1 MFVRIG
7 LYLLAILFGC
17 LLTIPA
23 DAQQQ
28 QQRAEATLK
37 VNYTGVDGE
46 LADNVESYLGI
57 LEYADQPAP
66 SIFRVR
72 FLARRG
78 ETEIKQALTPF
89 GYYHTDIETQIINNA
104 QQIEVRYAIDLGERT
119 RISDVAIN
127 VKGALGQDEA
137 YKELRKRFP
146 VKVGEPLLHADYE
159 RVKTMLRNLAAE
171 RGYYDAEFTEQKLQV
186 ELSDATAAIVLTYAS
201 GERFRF
207 GSVSICCNHLSSE
220 FIERYFQFEEG
231 DLFHTRDLLDLQ
243 VALAG
248 SDYFETVEVAPL
260 WQEAEDQQVPVSI
273 RVTPNQRDFYQ
284 VGPGYG
290 TDTGARLTLAF
301 DRRWVNDRGHRL
313 SSLLRLSQVQS
324 TGFVDYIIPGKD
336 PARDQYSVTG
346 EVIDRSYEELQST
359 LYRTGVRD
367 TRHYDRWQRTYQLS
381 YQQEDFRFGTDPRE
395 TSNFLVPS
403 AEFSYVS
410 SNLDPLNRNL
420 IDSGYRV
427 SARLQGASDSVL
439 SSASF
444 YSLTLSGKAVYSL
457 NEQWRIL
464 ARAELGAME
473 TNTFEEISPSLRFFA
488 GGDHSVR
495 GYAYQ
500 QLGPTNDE
508 GVVVGG
514 RYLGVASAEIDYLV
528 APNWRI
534 ALFTDT
540 GNSGMDWSMSWKQ
553 TYGVGLRWLS
563 PIGPVRL
570 DVAQAVDE
578 PDKPWR
584 LHLTIGPDL

>member
-1 MFVRIG
+1 MIVRNGIC
-7 LYLLAILFGC
+7 LLVFAFGC
-17 LLTIPA
+17 LLSHSVN
-23 DAQQQ
+23 AQQQ
-28 QQRAEATLK
+28 QNEATLK
-37 VNYTGVDGE
+37 VSYSGVDGE
-46 LADNVESYLGI
+46 LANNVESYLGL
-57 LEYADQPAP
+57 LEYSDQAAP

-78 ETEIKQALTPF
+78 ETEIKQALQPF
-89 GYYHTDIETQIINNA
+89 GYYHTEIATAITTTE
-104 QQIEVRYAIDLGERT
+104 QQITVDYRIELGKRTIIREV
-119 RISDVAIN
+119 DVNIE
-127 VKGALGQDEA
+127 GALANDPA
-137 YKELRKRFP
+137 YQSLRKRFP
-146 VKVGEPLLHADYE
+146 AKVGEPLLHSNYE
-159 RVKTMLRNLAAE
+159 RIKTMLRNLAAE

-186 ELSDATAAIVLTYAS
+186 ELTDASAAIELTYAS

-207 GSVSICCNHLSSE
+207 GDVTICCNHLSSD
-220 FIERYFQFEEG
+220 FIARYFQFAEG
-231 DLFHTRDLLDLQ
+231 DYFHTRDLLDLQ

-260 WQEAEDQQVPVSI
+260 WQQAEAQKVPVSV
-273 RVTPNQRDFYQ
+273 RVTPNKRDFYQ
-284 VGPGYG
+284 IGPGYG

-313 SSLLRLSQVQS
+313 ASLLRLSEVQS
-324 TGFVDYIIPGKD
+324 TGFVDYIIPGRN
-336 PARDQYSVTG
+336 PARDQYSITG
-346 EVIDRSYEELQST
+346 EVIDRSYEELDST
-359 LYRTGVRD
+359 LYRTSVRD

-381 YQQEDFRFGTDPRE
+381 YQQEDFQFGSSPSD

-403 AEFSYVS
+403 AEFSYIS
-410 SNLDPLNRNL
+410 SNLDPRNRNL

-444 YSLTLSGKAVYSL
+444 IALTLSGKTVYSID
-457 NEQWRIL
+457 EHWRVI
-464 ARAELGAME
+464 ARAEVAAME
-473 TNTFEEISPSLRFFA
+473 TDNFAEISPSLRFFA

-500 QLGPTNDE
+500 QLGPTNSE

-514 RYLGVASAEIDYLV
+514 RYLGVASAEVDYLV
-528 APNWRI
+528 APNWRV
-534 ALFTDT
+534 ALFTDM
-540 GNSGMDWSMSWKQ
+540 GNSGMAWSMSWKQ
-553 TYGVGLRWLS
+553 TYGIGVRWLS

-578 PDKPWR
+578 PNKPWR

>member
-1 MFVRIG
+1 MLVF
-7 LYLLAILFGC
+7 AFGC
-17 LLTIPA
+17 LLSHSVN
-23 DAQQQ
+23 AQQQ
-28 QQRAEATLK
+28 QNEATLK
-37 VNYTGVDGE
+37 VSYSGVDGE
-46 LADNVESYLGI
+46 LANNVESYLGL
-57 LEYADQPAP
+57 LEYSDQAAP

-78 ETEIKQALTPF
+78 ETEIKQALQPF
-89 GYYHTDIETQIINNA
+89 GYYHTEIATAITTTE
-104 QQIEVRYAIDLGERT
+104 QQITVDYRIELGKRTIIREV
-119 RISDVAIN
+119 DVNIE
-127 VKGALGQDEA
+127 GALANDPA
-137 YKELRKRFP
+137 YQSLRKRFP
-146 VKVGEPLLHADYE
+146 AKVGEPLLHSNYE
-159 RVKTMLRNLAAE
+159 RIKTMLRNLAAE

-186 ELSDATAAIVLTYAS
+186 ELTDASAAIELTYAS

-207 GSVSICCNHLSSE
+207 GDVTICCNHLSSD
-220 FIERYFQFEEG
+220 FIARYFQFAEG
-231 DLFHTRDLLDLQ
+231 DYFHTRDLLDLQ

-260 WQEAEDQQVPVSI
+260 WQQAEAQKVPVSV
-273 RVTPNQRDFYQ
+273 RVTPNKRDFYQ
-284 VGPGYG
+284 IGPGYG

-313 SSLLRLSQVQS
+313 ASLLRLSEVQS
-324 TGFVDYIIPGKD
+324 TGFVDYIIPGRN
-336 PARDQYSVTG
+336 PARDQYSITG
-346 EVIDRSYEELQST
+346 EVIDRSYEELDST
-359 LYRTGVRD
+359 LYRTSVRD

-381 YQQEDFRFGTDPRE
+381 YQQEDFQFGSSPSD

-403 AEFSYVS
+403 AEFSYIS
-410 SNLDPLNRNL
+410 SNLDPRNRNL

-444 YSLTLSGKAVYSL
+444 IALTLSGKTVYSID
-457 NEQWRIL
+457 EHWRVI
-464 ARAELGAME
+464 ARAEVAAME
-473 TNTFEEISPSLRFFA
+473 TDNFAEISPSLRFFA

-500 QLGPTNDE
+500 QLGPTNSE

-514 RYLGVASAEIDYLV
+514 RYLGVASAEVDYLV
-528 APNWRI
+528 APNWRV
-534 ALFTDT
+534 ALFTDM
-540 GNSGMDWSMSWKQ
+540 GNSGMAWSMSWKQ
-553 TYGVGLRWLS
+553 TYGIGVRWLS

-578 PDKPWR
+578 PNKPWR